1 MYSQINNQLRKNQLI
16 RALVILLLAVPVFAD
31 DAQVEGQVEEGAEL
45 YAEFCASCHGD
56 NKSGLAEF
64 KDDQATFND
73 RLEGMTQE
81 MPDFAGF
88 FEQEEIDAMF
98 AYLSADSYSDSTD

>member
-1 MYSQINNQLRKNQLI
+1 MYSQVNRHLNSQLVMT
-16 RALVILLLAVPVFAD
+16 LVILMLAVPVFAD
-31 DAQVEGQVEEGAEL
+31 DAQVDAQVEEGAEL
-45 YAEFCASCHGD
+45 YAESCASCHGD

-73 RLEGMTQE
+73 RLEGVTQE

-88 FEQEEIDAMF
+88 FEQEEVDAMYV
-98 AYLSADSYSDSTD
+98 YLSADAAD